1 MCQQQA
7 TGYIKADQL
16 TLALVFRDMP
26 SSLHILSFQNILRGE
41 QKFIRSLVCRSVAK
55 RRLILE
61 KATSKQLRLIQK
73 LLALFL
79 RGKIGVTSQLL
90 NRLKKSKKLSFI
102 ENNFNKI
109 RSSPDL
115 KKNILSIASVLHL
128 FCKILLKKN
137 KNGR

>member
-16 TLALVFRDMP
+16 TLALVFQDMP
-26 SSLHILSFQNILRGE
+26 SGLHILSFQNILRGE

-55 RRLILE
+55 RSLILE

-79 RGKIGVTSQLL
+79 RGEIGVTSQLL

>member
-16 TLALVFRDMP
+16 TLALVFQDMP
-26 SSLHILSFQNILRGE
+26 SGLHILSFQNILRGE

-79 RGKIGVTSQLL
+79 RGEIGVTSQLL

-102 ENNFNKI
+102 
-109 RSSPDL
+109 
-115 KKNILSIASVLHL
+115 
-128 FCKILLKKN
+128 
-137 KNGR
+137 

>member
-16 TLALVFRDMP
+16 TLALDFQDMP
-26 SSLHILSFQNILRGE
+26 SGLHIISFQNILRGE

>member
-7 TGYIKADQL
+7 TGYIKADQR
-16 TLALVFRDMP
+16 TLALVFQDMP
-26 SSLHILSFQNILRGE
+26 SGLHIISFQNILRGE